1 MKNLLK
7 LTLSIRNTPDLMF
20 SHGPI
25 FESMLIQYLPNLRQF
40 DYTMTHQIID
50 EVSIEDFILWPMNVG
65 FYENFNSNWLHIYS
79 LPWPSNKHDK
89 RQLPIVED
97 GCNTSVTS
105 EVERA
110 QYIKHVKI
118 TKRDEL
124 VALNTRFPRASQ
136 ITIGFSIDIKLPS
149 RISKVILTRKIRKII

>member
-7 LTLSIRNTPDLMF
+7 LTLSIRNTLDPIF

-25 FESMLIQYLPNLRQF
+25 FESMLIQYLPNLHEF
-40 DYTMTHQIID
+40 DYTMTHKIID
-50 EVSIEDFILWPMNVG
+50 QTSIEDFILWPMNIV
-65 FYENFNSNWLHIYS
+65 FYQNENSDWLHIYS

-97 GCNTSVTS
+97 GCNTSVIL
-105 EVERA
+105 EVERT

-118 TKRDEL
+118 TKHDEL
-124 VALNTRFPRASQ
+124 VQLNTRFPRASQ
-136 ITIGFSIDIKLPS
+136 ITIDFSIDIKLLS
-149 RISKVILTRKIRKII
+149 RISKVILTKQTRKII